1 MILFPILETNTET
14 VNRWKSEAADRYLD
28 SKKISTCN
36 KPLNKLSFVQQRC
49 HLDIPNL
56 QWDLTTMR

>member
-28 SKKISTCN
+28 SKNISTYN
-36 KPLNKLSFVQQRC
+36 KPLNKLSSVQQRC

-56 QWDLTTMR
+56 QWDLTTM